1 MDWARAIAIN
11 QTALMRIVAEIFALL
26 GLAAGG
32 TVERLPQALY
42 QRAWRLLRPT
52 ESALRRLIVIAAR
65 GLVVKPSPKRAM
77 PKGIKIERK
86 AAGRMSF
93 RLFDKRKQF
102 DFIQPQDPLFV
113 TVKTYSDNPFNLF
126 ERYARQGLLQQEQ
139 KPEQNDSVNA
149 ISLSR
154 RLAAVQ
160 NALNNLPR
168 QAQRMARWQAQRKL
182 LEKPKFTSPLRP
194 GRPPGHRPKPRLEID
209 FVLQECHGLAWDA
222 LHEDSS

>member
-65 GLVVKPSPKRAM
+65 GLVVKLSPKRAM
-77 PKGIKIERK
+77 PKGLKIERK

-93 RLFDKRKQF
+93 RLFDKRRQF

-113 TVKTYSDNPFNLF
+113 TVKTYSNNRFNLF

-139 KPEQNDSVNA
+139 KPEQNESVNA

-154 RLAAVQ
+154 RLAAVH

-168 QAQRMARWQAQRKL
+168 QAQRMARWQARRKL
-182 LEKPKFTSPLRP
+182 LEKPKFILPLRP
-194 GRPPGHRPKPRLEID
+194 GRPPGQRPKPRLEID
-209 FVLQECHGLAWDA
+209 YVLQECHALAWDA
-222 LHEDSS
+222 LREDSS